1 MQVRATKLGY
11 FNHMRIREGQ
21 EFTLVERKGLDR
33 DRKPIVISA
42 ESQFSAKWMEKV
54 DVEIDE
60 PVRESKSVVV
70 AKSKAKAAPVK
81 QTASDS
87 EVI

>member
-11 FNHMRIREGQ
+11 FNHVRIREGQ

-33 DRKPIVISA
+33 DRKPIVISPEA
-42 ESQFSAKWMEKV
+42 QFSAKWMEKV
-54 DVEIDE
+54 DAEVEE
-60 PVRESKSVVV
+60 AVRESKSVVV
-70 AKSKAKAAPVK
+70 AKSKAKAAPAK